1 MKILGGLLTAL
12 VGALAAAGV
21 AGVGCSTTNNLNN
34 GGGTSGLGE
43 TCTRTFD
50 CKSGLVCE
58 QNVCLEPTTTTPVPD
73 GGSASGGDSGTTTAP
88 APHLGLLN
96 ESCQVSSDCQAPLEC
111 LPTGGGG
118 GKCSVVAWGLTATG
132 KTCTGECNT
141 AADCCELPVNFDPF
155 LSEWETQVDGGGY
168 IFHPGLTQTN
178 VRCEDLLAFLG
189 GDATICANPA
199 NFTSLT
205 QSLAQGCFYYNAY
218 CGSCGASGP
227 WACTNSQCVYTA
239 PCTPTGTVASMATAC
254 PSETRTGRG
263 LSITCTVPAG
273 ATMGSCQAGCAMDS
287 DCAGKIPPG
296 SNHTC
301 SAADAGAGTNCTCYQ
316 SACYFKCARDL
327 DCAAGNVCDPTTHLC
342 KPAGCT
348 GDPDCIQS
356 LGNPRATCTGGTC
369 QIKCD
374 NDSNCGPPT
383 SICSSGYC
391 KPAGCTSDTDCPGN
405 GSHQFCVTAT
415 PTMYAGAI
423 TN

>member
-1 MKILGGLLTAL
+1 
-12 VGALAAAGV
+12 
-21 AGVGCSTTNNLNN
+21 
-34 GGGTSGLGE
+34 
-43 TCTRTFD
+43 
-50 CKSGLVCE
+50 
-58 QNVCLEPTTTTPVPD
+58 
-73 GGSASGGDSGTTTAP
+73 
-88 APHLGLLN
+88 
-96 ESCQVSSDCQAPLEC
+96 
-111 LPTGGGG
+111 
-118 GKCSVVAWGLTATG
+118 
-132 KTCTGECNT
+132 
-141 AADCCELPVNFDPF
+141 
-155 LSEWETQVDGGGY
+155 
-168 IFHPGLTQTN
+168 
-178 VRCEDLLAFLG
+178 
-189 GDATICANPA
+189 
-199 NFTSLT
+199 
-205 QSLAQGCFYYNAY
+205 
-218 CGSCGASGP
+218 
-227 WACTNSQCVYTA
+227 
-239 PCTPTGTVASMATAC
+239 
-254 PSETRTGRG
+254 
-263 LSITCTVPAG
+263 
-273 ATMGSCQAGCAMDS
+273 MDS